1 MKIPDTHAIV
11 MIGEI
16 GGNAEE
22 TAAAYIKAH
31 VKKPVVGFIAGQ
43 TAPPGR
49 RMGHAGAII
58 SGGSGKAEDK
68 IAAMKAAGITV
79 CATPA
84 EIGEKIKSR
93 LMNMERTF
101 AIIKPDAVAAGQTG
115 EILAIIQ
122 KAGFRIVGMKM
133 KRLSQLEA
141 EGFYAV
147 HKERPFYGSLV
158 KFMTEGPVV
167 VMALEAPDAI
177 KKWRDTM
184 GATNP
189 ANAAE
194 GTIRK
199 RFAQSIERNCVHGS
213 DAPETAAVEIPF
225 FFSSAELL

>member
-1 MKIPDTHAIV
+1 
-11 MIGEI
+11 
-16 GGNAEE
+16 
-22 TAAAYIKAH
+22 
-31 VKKPVVGFIAGQ
+31 
-43 TAPPGR
+43 
-49 RMGHAGAII
+49 
-58 SGGSGKAEDK
+58 
-68 IAAMKAAGITV
+68 
-79 CATPA
+79 
-84 EIGEKIKSR
+84 
-93 LMNMERTF
+93 MERTF
-101 AIIKPDAVAAGQTG
+101 AIIKPDAVAAGQSG
-115 EILAIIQ
+115 DIISLIQ
-122 KAGFRIVGMKM
+122 KAGFRVVGMKM

-141 EGFYAV
+141 ESFYGV

-225 FFSSAELL
+225 FFSSSELL